1 MLSQKAE
8 GAMRG
13 GRQKA
18 LTRPAHPAAGNTSN
32 AKLPPEV
39 VMTVEHRYMR
49 LRNIILATTLCFA
62 IVPMLA
68 VGVVIPIQFTGLYNE
83 KTVREVENVAR
94 SKGRTI
100 DIFFEERISQLKSL
114 AGMFTFEEL
123 TAPGKLAEM
132 LRVIKGSS
140 QSYVDLGVIDMEGNH
155 AAYAGSYDVLHVN
168 YKNESW
174 FAEVRRKGVFV
185 SDVFLGFRQFPHII
199 IAVMREE
206 GNRSW
211 ILRATIDSAV
221 FTSIVQASRLSEG
234 GDAFVLS
241 RDGMLQT
248 ESHLVGH
255 LMDKVDI
262 TWPRRGESTDEES
275 LNGKKMLIA
284 KVPLSNAPWML
295 IVAEDPSEHISL
307 LFKTRTMAATIII
320 SGLAA
325 LSMGTWLTT
334 RIIIQRLMEADKQKA
349 AYDATL
355 LQSSKMAALGK
366 LAAGIAHEINNPL
379 MLIREPAGWM
389 RDLLEDEKPGQMQH
403 YGELQ
408 NAAVKVEQNVDRAK
422 DVTHRLLGFARR
434 VDPASESL
442 PLNPIVD
449 QAIAFLQNE
458 ANYRGIA
465 IERDFSKTDARVVT
479 DVGQLQQVVLNIL
492 DNAIDAV
499 GQGGRV
505 TISTRRDEE
514 AGVARITLH
523 DNGGGLPEDRI
534 GQIFDPFFT
543 TKKLGEGT
551 GLGLSI
557 CYSIMES
564 LGGGITVRNHPEGGA
579 EFTISLPASDQH

>member
-1 MLSQKAE
+1 M
-8 GAMRG
+8 
-13 GRQKA
+13 
-18 LTRPAHPAAGNTSN
+18 AAQQ
-32 AKLPPEV
+32 
-39 VMTVEHRYMR
+39 RYTR

-62 IVPMLA
+62 ILPMLV

-100 DIFFEERISQLKSL
+100 DIFFEERTSQLKSL
-114 AGMFTFEEL
+114 AGMFSFEEL
-123 TAPGKLAEM
+123 TAPGKLAEL
-132 LRVIKGSS
+132 LRTIKANS

-168 YKNESW
+168 YKNENW

-185 SDVFLGFRQFPHII
+185 SDVFLGFRKFPHII

-221 FTSIVQASRLSEG
+221 FTSIVQASRLSSG
-234 GDAFVLS
+234 GDAFVVS

-248 ESHLVGH
+248 ESLLAGQ
-255 LMDKVDI
+255 LMGKVDI
-262 TWPRRGESTDEES
+262 AWPRRGDAPTSEETLS
-275 LNGKKMLIA
+275 GKSMLIA
-284 KVPLSNAPWML
+284 KVPLTNAPWML
-295 IVAEDPSEHISL
+295 VVAEDPSEHISL
-307 LFKTRTMAATIII
+307 LFKARSMAAAIILL
-320 SGLAA
+320 GLAA
-325 LSMGTWLTT
+325 LSIGTWLTT
-334 RIIIQRLMEADKQKA
+334 RMIILRLVEADKQKA
-349 AYDATL
+349 AYDASL

-366 LAAGIAHEINNPL
+366 MAAGISHEINNPL
-379 MLIREPAGWM
+379 MLIREHAGWM
-389 RDLLEDEKPGQMQH
+389 RDLLEDEKPENMEH

-408 NAAVKVEQNVDRAK
+408 SAAIKVERNVDRAK
-422 DVTHRLLGFARR
+422 DITHRLLGFARR
-434 VDPASESL
+434 VDPSSESL

-458 ANYRGIA
+458 ANYRGIT
-465 IERDFSKTDARVVT
+465 IERDFSKKDLRVAT

-499 GQGGRV
+499 GQGGKV
-505 TISTRRDEE
+505 TVSTRLDDDGQACVLLR
-514 AGVARITLH
+514 
-523 DNGGGLPEDRI
+523 DNGPGIPEERL

-543 TKKLGEGT
+543 TKKTGEGT

-564 LGGGITVRNHPEGGA
+564 LSGSVCARNHPEGGA
-579 EFTISLPASDQH
+579 EFSVCLPASGQH

>member
-1 MLSQKAE
+1 MAVQ
-8 GAMRG
+8 
-13 GRQKA
+13 
-18 LTRPAHPAAGNTSN
+18 
-32 AKLPPEV
+32 
-39 VMTVEHRYMR
+39 HRYTR

-62 IVPMLA
+62 ILPMLV
-68 VGVVIPIQFTGLYNE
+68 VGVVIPIQFTSLYNE

-94 SKGRTI
+94 GKGRTI
-100 DIFFEERISQLKSL
+100 DIFFEERTSQLRSL

-123 TAPGKLAEM
+123 TAPGKMAEI
-132 LRVIKGSS
+132 LRAVKANS

-155 AAYAGSYDVLHVN
+155 VAYAGSYDVLHAN

-185 SDVFLGFRQFPHII
+185 SDVFLGFRNFPHII

-248 ESHLVGH
+248 ESQLAGH
-255 LMDKVDI
+255 LMEKVDI
-262 TWPRRGESTDEES
+262 AWPRRGEASTDEEALS
-275 LNGKKMLIA
+275 GKNMLVA
-284 KVPLSNAPWML
+284 KVPLANAPWML
-295 IVAEDPSEHISL
+295 VVAEDPSEHISL
-307 LFKTRTMAATIII
+307 LFKAKSMAAALILL
-320 SGLAA
+320 GLAA
-325 LSMGTWLTT
+325 LSVGTWLTT
-334 RIIIQRLMEADKQKA
+334 RMIIQRLVEADKQKA
-349 AYDATL
+349 AYDASL

-366 LAAGIAHEINNPL
+366 MAAGISHEINNPL
-379 MLIREPAGWM
+379 MLIREHAGWM
-389 RDLLEDEKPGQMQH
+389 HDLLEDEKPENMEH
-403 YGELQ
+403 HEELKK
-408 NAAVKVEQNVDRAK
+408 AALKVEQNVDRAK
-422 DVTHRLLGFARR
+422 GITHRLLGFARR
-434 VDPASESL
+434 VDPSSESL

-458 ANYRGIA
+458 ATYRGIT
-465 IERDFSKTDARVVT
+465 IERDFGKNDLRVAT
-479 DVGQLQQVVLNIL
+479 DVGQLQQVILNIL

-499 GQGGRV
+499 GQGGKV
-505 TISTRRDEE
+505 TVSTRLDDSGLACILLR
-514 AGVARITLH
+514 
-523 DNGGGLPEDRI
+523 DNGPGIPEERL

-543 TKKLGEGT
+543 TKKTGEGT

-564 LGGGITVRNHPEGGA
+564 LGGNVCARNHPEGGA
-579 EFTISLPASDQH
+579 EFSVCLPVSGQH